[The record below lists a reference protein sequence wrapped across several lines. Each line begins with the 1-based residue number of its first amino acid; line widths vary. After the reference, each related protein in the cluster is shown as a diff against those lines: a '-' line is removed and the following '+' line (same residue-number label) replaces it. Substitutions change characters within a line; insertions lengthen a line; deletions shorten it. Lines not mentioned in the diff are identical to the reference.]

1 VPIVFIVGLNLKI
14 KYVQHVEKY
23 SNQSDSKYTRHF
35 LCEYKCSFFLLSL
48 RSDVRTDSLV
58 DMIKKQQ
65 AKTNELAQIY
75 HEQQQDD

>member
-1 VPIVFIVGLNLKI
+1 VKI
-14 KYVQHVEKY
+14 NAFDRLY
-23 SNQSDSKYTRHF
+23 
-35 LCEYKCSFFLLSL
+35 SL

-75 HEQQQDD
+75 CEQQQQDD